1 MNDIM
6 EIVKSLEKNWFNNKG
21 VREIIKN
28 KAMEQKGGFLSM
40 FSGTLKVD
48 LIGNLLTGIGIR
60 RGGEATIKAGQDF

>member
-28 KAMEQKGGFLSM
+28 KAKEQKGGFLRM
-40 FSGTLKVD
+40 FSGTLKVN
-48 LIGNLLTGIGIR
+48 LIRNLLTRIGII
-60 RGGEATIKAGQDF
+60 RG